1 MPLRLQVRFHFLRLM
16 RNPAVFLL
24 TLILTVSARG
34 ENATN
39 EFILVEGGKFKNPQT
54 NYYLKTAGPNPYVGR
69 VVSVQT
75 FYISKYEVT
84 QKEWQE
90 VMGSTPSSLN
100 GTNLPVD
107 TVSWYD
113 CIEYCNQRSLKEHL
127 QPYYTIDKATKD
139 QNNHSDSDDIKW
151 TVSINPGSN
160 GYRLPTEM
168 EWEYASSGGQQS
180 EKYLYSGSDDPDK
193 VAWFYVNSGDKP
205 MHGLWSRSSVQQN
218 HDRSHSIGAK
228 AANELGLYDMSGNVR
243 EWVWDWHQADASG
256 PDGRVWKGGG
266 WLGADFCCATSYRG
280 IFEAN
285 GKGPDQGFRVCRNK
299 Q

>member
-1 MPLRLQVRFHFLRLM
+1 M
-16 RNPAVFLL
+16 RNPVVFLL

-39 EFILVEGGKFKNPQT
+39 EFILVEGGTFKNPQT

-113 CIEYCNQRSLKEHL
+113 CIEYCNQRSLKENL

-218 HDRSHSIGAK
+218 HDRSHAIGAK